1 MLARPP
7 RSIGKTA
14 AICILFT
21 FSLPTLAYANIGL
34 PMIFITLPWMVVSL
48 IPVIAVEGHICS
60 RRLDLSPGTA
70 IKVTTASNLAST
82 FIGIPIT
89 WGLLVALQ
97 MLTGGGGSHGIDT
110 VLRKLLAV
118 TWQAPWLIPYEKEF
132 FWMVPSAGLVLMI
145 PYFFTSWLVEYQV
158 ARRLLPEKDR
168 KDVKRS
174 VLYANLASYAL
185 LELVIA
191 CFLIY
196 AVLTAS

>member
-1 MLARPP
+1 MSYKRGHRIPIL
-7 RSIGKTA
+7 IVFTA
-14 AICILFT
+14 LFT
-21 FSLPTLAYANIGL
+21 GLPAVAYANIGL

-60 RRLDLSPGTA
+60 RRLDLTPGTA

-89 WGLLVALQ
+89 WGVLVALQ

-110 VLRKLLAV
+110 FLRKLLAV

-132 FWMVPSAGLVLMI
+132 FWMVPSAGLVLMV
-145 PYFFTSWLVEYQV
+145 PYFFASWLVEYQV
-158 ARRLLPEKDR
+158 SRRLLPEKDR

-191 CFLIY
+191 SYLVYSVYF
-196 AVLTAS
+196 SS

>member
-1 MLARPP
+1 MISTLR
-7 RSIGKTA
+7 RKKTVL
-14 AICILFT
+14 IIFTTLF
-21 FSLPTLAYANIGL
+21 FGLPAMAYANIGL

-60 RRLDLSPGTA
+60 RRLDLAPGTA
-70 IKVTTASNLAST
+70 MKVTTASNLAST

-89 WGLLVALQ
+89 WGVLVALQ

-110 VLRKLLAV
+110 FLRKLLAV

-132 FWMVPSAGLVLMI
+132 FWMVPSAGLVLMV
-145 PYFFTSWLVEYQV
+145 PYFFASWLVEYQV
-158 ARRLLPEKDR
+158 SRRLLPEKDR

-191 CFLIY
+191 GFLVY
-196 AVLTAS
+196 SVLTAS

>member
-1 MLARPP
+1 MISTP
-7 RSIGKTA
+7 RHKKTA
-14 AICILFT
+14 LIIFTALFT
-21 FSLPTLAYANIGL
+21 GLPALAYANIGL

-60 RRLDLSPGTA
+60 RRLDLTPGTA
-70 IKVTTASNLAST
+70 IKVTAGSNLAST

-89 WGLLVALQ
+89 WGILVALQ
-97 MLTGGGGSHGIDT
+97 MLTGGGSSHGIDT

-132 FWMVPSAGLVLMI
+132 FWMVPSAGLILMV
-145 PYFFTSWLVEYQV
+145 PYFFASWLVEYQV
-158 ARRLLPEKDR
+158 SRRLLPEKDR

-191 CFLIY
+191 GYLVY
-196 AVLTAS
+196 SVLSAS